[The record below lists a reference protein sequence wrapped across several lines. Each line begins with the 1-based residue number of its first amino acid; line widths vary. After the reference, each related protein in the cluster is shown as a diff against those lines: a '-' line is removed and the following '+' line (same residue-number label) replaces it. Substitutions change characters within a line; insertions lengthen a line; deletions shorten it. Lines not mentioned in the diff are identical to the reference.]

1 MATRDLFSAEAER
14 PEVVE
19 PAELEAMVRGERGL
33 AGLLRAARIG
43 AGLTLDAV
51 GGVPHLR
58 AIEAGTSR
66 PTPETVRRIAAATGA
81 DLVALLS
88 EWDAG
93 LVAGERV
100 RLEEGRTMV
109 GEAIAAGGGSCPCC
123 GQDVKAREVA
133 LSAKMGEVVR
143 ALVRGYRGGPVTL
156 EAGVAL
162 ARDAALWELALPVA
176 GAAFLPTEQ
185 AQVFMRGELRLPRR
199 LIVWQ
204 GKIIGQAGKPTAWG
218 DLKVPAERTGEALSL
233 L

>member
-19 PAELEAMVRGERGL
+19 PAELEAMIRGERGL

-43 AGLTLDAV
+43 AGLTLDAM
-51 GGVPHLR
+51 GVPGL
-58 AIEAGTSR
+58 AGFEAGILYMN
-66 PTPETVRRIAAATGA
+66 PDVVRRIAARTGA
-81 DLVALLS
+81 DLAALLAA
-88 EWDAG
+88 WDAEQP
-93 LVAGERV
+93 ADSRV

-109 GEAIAAGGGSCPCC
+109 GEAIVAGGGSCPCC
-123 GQDVKAREVA
+123 GQEVKAREVA
-133 LSAKMGEVVR
+133 LSAKLGEVVR

-162 ARDAALWELALPVA
+162 ARDAALWDLALPVA

-185 AQVFMRGELRLPRR
+185 ARVFMRGELRLPRR

-204 GKIIGQAGKPTAWG
+204 GRIIGQAGKPTAWG
-218 DLKVPAERTGEALSL
+218 DLKVPPERVTEALSL